1 MDRLGI
7 EFLSVFGLPPVEFV
21 ELAADLG
28 CHYISTGLG
37 PGPAPFDPPPY
48 APFSLAEDPGLRRE
62 MIAAMSDRDVSISLG
77 EGMLVHPGTDVH
89 DHAPALEIMAELGID
104 RINTLSLDPDRN
116 RAIDQFGAL
125 VEMAA
130 ALGMETT
137 LETSPGFTPDD
148 LPTALEI
155 LHAVGRADFR
165 LLVDTMHVVRGGA
178 SPADVAALDPS
189 LIGYVQLSDV
199 PLVPTGQMS
208 YYEEALF
215 DRKVPGTGE
224 LPLLDILAAVP
235 ADVVIGLEVPNRAD
249 AEAGLGPHER
259 LGRCV
264 DAARDLL
271 AQLDEPRTPPVRR

>member
-21 ELAADLG
+21 NLTADLG

-48 APFSLAEDPGLRRE
+48 PPFSLADDRALRRD
-62 MIAAMSDRDVSISLG
+62 MVAAMSDRDVSISLG
-77 EGMLVHPGTDVH
+77 EGLLVRPGIDVQ
-89 DHAPALEIMAELGID
+89 DHAPTLDVMAELGVR
-104 RINTLSLDPDRN
+104 RINTLSLDADPD

-130 ALGMETT
+130 ARGMETT
-137 LETSPGFTPDD
+137 LETSPGFTPED
-148 LPTALEI
+148 LPKALQI
-155 LHAVGRADFR
+155 IGAVGRPDFR
-165 LLVDTMHVVRGGA
+165 LLIDTMHIVRGGSGA
-178 SPADVAALDPS
+178 ADIAAVDPAV
-189 LIGYVQLSDV
+189 IGYVQLSDV
-199 PLVPTGQMS
+199 PLEPTGEQS

-235 ADVVIGLEVPNRAD
+235 TDVVIGLEVPNRGA
-249 AEAGLGPHER
+249 AQAGVSPHER

-264 DAARDLL
+264 QATRDLL
-271 AQLDEPRTPPVRR
+271 AQLDQRETPSVP

>member
-21 ELAADLG
+21 NLAADLG

-37 PGPAPFDPPPY
+37 PGPAPFEPPPY
-48 APFSLAEDPGLRRE
+48 RAFSLADDAALRSD
-62 MIAAMSDRDVSISLG
+62 MISAMADRDVSISLG
-77 EGMLVHPGTDVH
+77 EGMIVHPGTDVQ
-89 DHAPALEIMAELGID
+89 DHAATLDVMAELGVR
-104 RINTLSLDPDRN
+104 RINTLSLDPDRQ
-116 RAIDQFGAL
+116 RAVDQFGAL

-130 ALGMETT
+130 AREMETT
-137 LETSPGFTPDD
+137 LETSPGFTPED
-148 LPTALEI
+148 LPMALEI
-155 LHAVGRADFR
+155 IGEVGRPDFR
-165 LLVDTMHVVRGGA
+165 LLVDTMHIVRGGSSA
-178 SPADVAALDPS
+178 ADLAAVDPS

-199 PLVPTGQMS
+199 PLVSTGAQS

-215 DRKVPGTGE
+215 DRRVPGTGE

-249 AEAGLGPHER
+249 AKAGLSPHER

-271 AQLDEPRTPPVRR
+271 AQLDQRKTPTTP